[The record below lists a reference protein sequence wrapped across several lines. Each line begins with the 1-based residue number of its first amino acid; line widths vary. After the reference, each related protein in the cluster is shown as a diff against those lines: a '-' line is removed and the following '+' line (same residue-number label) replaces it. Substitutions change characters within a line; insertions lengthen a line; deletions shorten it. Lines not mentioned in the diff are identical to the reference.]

1 MTRISKAPRK
11 VPFRQ
16 IDVTRAVR
24 AVVACG
30 QEVLRTEIKPDGSI
44 VVIHRTASADPVSP
58 FDQWKA
64 QHAG

>member
-1 MTRISKAPRK
+1 MTAARART

-44 VVIHRTASADPVSP
+44 VVIHRPAATGPASP

-64 QHAG
+64 QNAR